1 MILALI
7 YKLLLVG
14 EEYMDEDGEMKGNY
28 FIWQILHSNLEMY
41 INSKT
46 YSPNLEISNISLDI
60 GYMIEEH
67 KSKYEDNDDAMWVLI

>member
-1 MILALI
+1 MILSLI

-14 EEYMDEDGEMKGNY
+14 EEYVEEDGGDIRGNY

-46 YSPNLEISNISLDI
+46 YSPNL
-60 GYMIEEH
+60 
-67 KSKYEDNDDAMWVLI
+67 